1 MFGGDPWLPSR
12 LPVPCLGFSPVMNLP
27 NLLTLSRIPMMF
39 VIVWLM
45 FVDRLGAASAAFW
58 LFIGGAISD
67 WLDGYVARKQGLV
80 SDFGKLMDALTDK
93 IMVLGIMVALVDKQ
107 VLPLAF
113 VLITLCREFMVSG
126 MRMLA
131 AAQGV
136 VVAADKGGKT
146 KTVTQLVAIGF
157 LLATPMVGRDWAY
170 VMPGTDFT
178 VTTEV
183 MHHLGLAGFVLG
195 TFLAVWSGY
204 RYIRLHWKLVGPE
217 ISK

>member
-1 MFGGDPWLPSR
+1 
-12 LPVPCLGFSPVMNLP
+12 MNLP

-39 VIVWLM
+39 VIVGLM
-45 FVDRLGAASAAFW
+45 FVDRLWAASAAFW

-67 WLDGYVARKQGLV
+67 WLDGYLARKQGLV

-93 IMVLGIMVALVDKQ
+93 ILVLGIMVALVEKQ
-107 VLPLAF
+107 VLPLAY

-146 KTVTQLVAIGF
+146 KTVTQLIAIGF
-157 LLATPMVGRDWAY
+157 LLAAPMVGRDWAY
-170 VMPGTDFT
+170 LLPSVDMTP
-178 VTTEV
+178 VTEV
-183 MHHLGLAGFVLG
+183 VHHIGLIGFVLG

-204 RYIRLHWKLVGPE
+204 RYIRLHWKLISPEGPR
-217 ISK
+217 